1 MAPDTTSTTE
11 AQCPPPRVTYTE
23 TAAFAEARRVQ
34 GGAAITPEAALRLVT
49 QLRNELAFQAA
60 REIAREYRT
69 KTTDPAL
76 AFQLLRVEVTSTY
89 KDPEVSTEEGLD
101 DAWQAMVDAGWNPE
115 ALLDGAD
122 EAYRLKAREVHGLA
136 GAIRKRRWEYDGRIE
151 HLLAALRH
159 YTLGYDGDVAAA
171 EGYHAVNAA
180 YILDLLASLE
190 HRMADEAE
198 SPSSF
203 RRRTEAADI
212 RTNLIAKLPENADS
226 WWTTASLAEAC
237 FGLGK
242 YADTIRILRAGRTIS
257 ADTPHGTGWA
267 PPPDWEIES
276 TARQLANLARIQCRA
291 QDQREPLKDSP
302 QWLALE
308 QGLGLNLAGVR
319 SAFVGKIGLALSG
332 GGFRAS
338 LYHIGVLARLAELDL
353 LRYVEVL
360 SCVSGGS
367 IIGAHYYLE
376 LRQLLQTRRNDAIT
390 HEDYLELVARVER
403 DFLAGVQTNIRM
415 QLAGDRAAAWA
426 NLTDASFSQTRRLG
440 ELFEAQLFAR
450 VEDGTTAGTP
460 RWLNDLSIEPCRPP
474 DPARDPNR
482 AFSPRSENWKLS
494 AKVPILILNATTLN
508 TGHPWQ
514 FTAAHMGEPPGGI
527 NPHVDA
533 NARLRRVRFFNGP
546 EGYRQFRLG
555 HAVAA
560 SAAVPGLF
568 DPLPLPHLYEKPL
581 LVRLADGGVYDNQG
595 ISGLLEQGCTFLIV
609 SDASGQS
616 PIAANPPGHR
626 IGVAVTAN
634 DVLMARV
641 RGLQYDVL
649 QRRLAARTLRGVAFV
664 HLMQDLEGGEIN
676 QRGWPTAET
685 PRAATALTPSGVR
698 RDIQERLARIRTDL
712 DAFSDFE
719 AYALMASGYRAIAH
733 QFAQQT
739 LQDVLGTVTTTY
751 AWRFRPIE
759 TVLTDIDRP
768 HGDYAALCALLA
780 NGQAVLGKIQGLHSR
795 GYPAWRT
802 AARLLGLAA
811 LLGAALYYWWLTAA
825 VLGTVLLS
833 AAAVIGVF
841 LLARPFLPAAG
852 ADDVALRK
860 SPLQRAFAAVAFG
873 LSLIAGRGLE
883 KDTARYLAFGALDGE
898 AFLTNSRRRWP
909 PV

>member
-1 MAPDTTSTTE
+1 MATDSTSTT
-11 AQCPPPRVTYTE
+11 AAHCPPPPATYTE

-34 GGAAITPEAALRLVT
+34 GGAAITPDAALRLVT

-60 REIAREYRT
+60 REIARAYRT
-69 KTTDPAL
+69 KTTDAAL

-101 DAWQAMVDAGWNPE
+101 HAWQALVDAGWNPE
-115 ALLDGAD
+115 DLLETAD
-122 EAYRLKAREVHGLA
+122 ADYRQKASEVHGLA
-136 GAIRKRRWEYDGRIE
+136 GAIKKRRWEYDGRVE
-151 HLLAALRH
+151 HLLDALRH
-159 YTLGYDGDVAAA
+159 YTLGYDRNVATDD
-171 EGYHAVNAA
+171 GYQAINAA

-190 HRMADEAE
+190 RRTPDEPE

-203 RRRTEAADI
+203 RRRTEAANI
-212 RTNLIAKLPENADS
+212 RTALITKLPEDANS
-226 WWTTASLAEAC
+226 WRTAASLGEAR
-237 FGLGK
+237 FGLGQH
-242 YADTIRILRAGRTIS
+242 ADAIRILRAGRTS
-257 ADTPHGTGWA
+257 ADTPRPDDWA

-276 TARQLANLARIQCRA
+276 AARQLANLARIQCRA
-291 QDQREPLKDSP
+291 QGQREPVKDSP
-302 QWLALE
+302 HWQALE
-308 QGLGLNLAGVR
+308 EGLGLNLAGVR

-376 LRQLLQTRRNDAIT
+376 LRHLLQTRRNDTIAQ
-390 HEDYLELVARVER
+390 EDYLALVARVER

-415 QLAGDRAAAWA
+415 QLAADRASAWA
-426 NLTDASFSQTRRLG
+426 NLTDASFSQTKRLG
-440 ELFEAQLFAR
+440 ELFEAQLFAK
-450 VEDGTTAGTP
+450 VQDGTAAGAP
-460 RWLNDLSIEPCRPP
+460 RWLNDLSIEPCRLP
-474 DPARDPNR
+474 DPSRDPNR
-482 AFSPRSENWKLS
+482 AFSPRSENWKLA

-514 FTAAHMGEPPGGI
+514 FTAAHMGEPRGGI
-527 NPHVDA
+527 DPHVDA

-581 LVRLADGGVYDNQG
+581 LVRLSDGGVYDNQG

-616 PIAANPPGHR
+616 PVVVNPPGHR
-626 IGVAVTAN
+626 IGVAVAAN

-641 RGLQYDVL
+641 RGLQFEVL
-649 QRRLAARTLRGVAFV
+649 KKRLAARTLRGVAFV
-664 HLMQDLEGGEIN
+664 HLMQDIEGGEIH
-676 QRGWPTAET
+676 QRGWQTAET
-685 PRAATALTPSGVR
+685 PPAATALTPYGIR

-719 AYALMASGYRAIAH
+719 AYALMASGYRAISH
-733 QFAQQT
+733 QFARQT
-739 LQDVLGTVTTTY
+739 LQDVLGTVTTTR
-751 AWRFRPIE
+751 AWRFRPVEGI
-759 TVLTDIDRP
+759 VTDIDRP

-780 NGQAVLGKIQGLHSR
+780 NGQAVLGKIEDLHPR
-795 GYPAWRT
+795 QHPGWRT
-802 AARLLGLAA
+802 AVRLLALAA
-811 LLGAALYYWWLTAA
+811 LLGAALAYWWLTVA
-825 VLGTVLLS
+825 VLGALTLGAVALL
-833 AAAVIGVF
+833 GLY
-841 LLARPFLPAAG
+841 LLASPFLPGAD
-852 ADDVALRK
+852 ADDVAPRK
-860 SPLQRAFAAVAFG
+860 VLLQRVFAAAAVG
-873 LSLIAGRGLE
+873 LSLVAGSRLK
-883 KDTARYLAFGALDGE
+883 KDTPRYLAFGALENE

-909 PV
+909 PT

>member
-1 MAPDTTSTTE
+1 MATDLTSTSE
-11 AQCPPPRVTYTE
+11 ARCPPPRPTYTE

-34 GGAAITPEAALRLVT
+34 GGAAITADAALRLTT
-49 QLRNELAFQAA
+49 QLRDELAFQAA
-60 REIAREYRT
+60 REIAREYRQRAP
-69 KTTDPAL
+69 DAEL
-76 AFQLLRVEVTSTY
+76 AFQLLRIEVTSTY
-89 KDPEVSTEEGLD
+89 KDPEVSTETGLD
-101 DAWQAMVDAGWNPE
+101 DAWQALVDAGWNPD
-115 ALLDGAD
+115 APLDSSD
-122 EAYRLKAREVHGLA
+122 EAYRRRAREVHGLA
-136 GAIRKRRWEYDGRIE
+136 GAITKRRWEYDGRVE
-151 HLLAALRH
+151 HLLNALRH
-159 YTLGYDGDVAAA
+159 YRRGYDGDVAAG
-171 EGYHAVNAA
+171 EGYPAVNAA

-190 HRMADEAE
+190 HRAAGEPE
-198 SPSSF
+198 SPTSF

-212 RTNLIAKLPENADS
+212 RADLIATLRENADS
-226 WWTTASLAEAC
+226 WWTTASLGEAH
-237 FGLGK
+237 FGVGQL
-242 YADTIRILRAGRTIS
+242 ADAIRVLRDGRTAS
-257 ADTPHGTGWA
+257 ADRPHAEGWA

-276 TARQLANLARIQCRA
+276 TARQLASLARIQSRA
-291 QDQREPLKDSP
+291 QGQGEPVTNSP
-302 QWLALE
+302 QWKALE
-308 QGLGLNLAGVR
+308 EGLGLNLAGVR

-376 LRQLLQTRRNDAIT
+376 LRHLLQTKRNDTIA
-390 HEDYLELVARVER
+390 HQDYLDLVARVER

-415 QLAGDRAAAWA
+415 QLAADRAAAWA
-426 NLTDASFSQTRRLG
+426 NLTDASFSQTKRLG
-440 ELFEAQLFAR
+440 ELFEAQLFGK
-450 VEDGTTAGTP
+450 VEDGTPAGAP
-460 RWLNDLSIEPCRPP
+460 RWLNDLSIEPCRLP
-474 DPARDPNR
+474 DPARDPQR
-482 AFSPRSENWKLS
+482 AFSPRSENWKLA

-527 NPHVDA
+527 DPHVDA

-568 DPLPLPHLYEKPL
+568 DPLPLPHLYEKPM
-581 LVRLADGGVYDNQG
+581 LVRLSDGGVYDNQG

-616 PIAANPPGHR
+616 PVVVNPAGHR

-641 RGLQYDVL
+641 RGLQFDVL
-649 QRRLAARTLRGVAFV
+649 EKRLAARTLRGVAFV
-664 HLMQDLEGGEIN
+664 HLMQGLAGGEIN

-685 PRAATALTPSGVR
+685 PPAATALTPYGIR

-733 QFAQQT
+733 QFAGQP
-739 LQDVLGTVTTTY
+739 LQDVLGTGTTKH
-751 AWRFRPIE
+751 AWRFRPVDAII
-759 TVLTDIDRP
+759 TDIDRP
-768 HGDYAALCALLA
+768 HGDYAALCDLLA
-780 NGQAVLGKIQGLHSR
+780 NGQSVLGKIEQLHPR
-795 GYPAWRT
+795 RHPGWRT
-802 AARLLGLAA
+802 AARLLALAA
-811 LLGAALYYWWLTAA
+811 LLGAALYYWWLAIA
-825 VLGTVLLS
+825 MLGALTLGAIAIVGL
-833 AAAVIGVF
+833 F
-841 LLARPFLPAAG
+841 LLARPFLPVPAAN
-852 ADDVALRK
+852 DVAPRK
-860 SPLQRAFAAVAFG
+860 SLLQRAFAAAAVG
-873 LSLIAGRGLE
+873 LSPAAGSRLA
-883 KDTARYLAFGALDGE
+883 KDTPRYLAFGSLEND

-909 PV
+909 PA